1 MQVCIAKT
9 KSNVCISR
17 RRSSVSISRER
28 ANGLGKEDLS
38 RHVNL

>member
-1 MQVCIAKT
+1 MQVFITKT

-17 RRSSVSISRER
+17 RHSSVSISRER